1 VKIENPNKEQFRDS
15 IGTINKE
22 GNRSWIFPKKPSGK
36 FYRYRSYVSY
46 FLLVFL
52 LSAPFIKINGN
63 QFLLFNVLERKFNIF
78 SFPFWPQDFHLLV
91 ISMITGVVF
100 VILFTVVFG
109 RIFCGWICPQT
120 IFMEMVFRKVEYWI
134 DGDRGKQ
141 IRLNK
146 QPWNAEKIKK
156 RLLKW
161 FVFFIISFIIANVF
175 LAYLIGGDTLIS
187 YITGNPFDNIRTLIS
202 LTIFTCV
209 FYFVF
214 AWFREQVCIIACP
227 YGRLQ
232 GVLLDNKTIN
242 VAYDFKRGEREE
254 GRSKFRKNEDREA
267 LGKGDCID
275 CKQCVVVCPTG
286 IDIRNGTQLECINC
300 TACIDECDHI
310 MESVNLP
317 KGLIRYASE
326 DNIVKKQSFKFN
338 ARIKGYSAVLL
349 ILIGV
354 LLGML
359 FLRNEVEA
367 NILRLPGQLY
377 QQKENNIISN
387 VYTYKVINKTTKD
400 ITDVS
405 YKILSHKGEIK
416 LVSNHN
422 FMIPK
427 QGLAE
432 GTLFIEL
439 NISVLKSDKDKIEIG
454 VYSGDKL
461 IETTITN
468 FLGPRSYK

>member
-1 VKIENPNKEQFRDS
+1 MEIPKDENFRDS

-22 GNRSWIFPKKPSGK
+22 GKRSWVFPKKPSGK
-36 FYRYRSYVSY
+36 FYKYRSYVSY
-46 FLLVFL
+46 FLLVIL
-52 LSAPFIKINGN
+52 LSSPFIKINGN
-63 QFLLFNVLERKFNIF
+63 QFLLFNVLERRFNIF
-78 SFPFWPQDFHLLV
+78 GFPFWPQDFHLLV

-120 IFMEMVFRKVEYWI
+120 IFMEMVFRKIEYWI

-146 QPWNAEKIKK
+146 QSWNAEKIKK
-156 RLLKW
+156 RGLKW
-161 FVFFIISFIIANVF
+161 FVFFVISFLIANVF
-175 LAYLIGGDTLIS
+175 LAYLIGGDTVIE
-187 YITGNPFDNIRTLIS
+187 YITGNPFDNISTLIS
-202 LTIFTCV
+202 LTIFTSV

-242 VAYDFKRGEREE
+242 VAYDYKRGEREE
-254 GRSKFRKNEDREA
+254 GRSKFKKNEDREA

-286 IDIRNGTQLECINC
+286 IDIRNGTQLECVNC

-310 MESVNLP
+310 MESINLP

-326 DNIVKKQSFKFN
+326 DNIVNKKPFKIN

-349 ILIGV
+349 ILVGI
-354 LLGML
+354 LTGML
-359 FLRNEVEA
+359 FLRNNVEA
-367 NILRLPGQLY
+367 SILRLPGQLY
-377 QQKENNIISN
+377 QHKENNIISN
-387 VYTYKVINKTTKD
+387 VYTFKVINKTTKD
-400 ITDVS
+400 IEDVS

-422 FMIPK
+422 FIIPK
-427 QGLAE
+427 QSSAE

-439 NISVLKSDKDKIEIG
+439 PSSILKKDNIAIEIG
-454 VYSGDKL
+454 VFSGDKL
-461 IETTITN
+461 IETTETN
-468 FLGPRSYK
+468 FLGPRSYR